1 MIKHVT
7 LPDLRLHLR
16 EVKDGS
22 ILWINGN
29 QAVHLNPVATS
40 FIIAFIEAMNKSG
53 TNPDFLPDKVKTEI
67 ISKLQ
72 KKYSMPKDVLTKDFD
87 KVYGQIIA
95 IGKGDACVFSEG
107 SQIKDLTSI
116 WEIAP
121 ARADLALTYQ
131 CNDKCS
137 FCYVGDRKIEEL
149 STDNWKKILDELWK
163 IGIPSVIFT
172 GGEPT
177 LRKDLVELVGV
188 AKEFVTGLITNGRN
202 LSPELCRDLYKAQLD
217 YIQVSIESADSEVH
231 DKMVGVE
238 GAWQETV
245 SGIKN
250 ALNEKIIVTTNTTL
264 TRLNIAGL
272 KDTIKL
278 IQSLGVTNIAC
289 NSLICSG
296 AGCMAIKDSGLD
308 EEELKAALIDA
319 KEYAKTI
326 GIDLQWYSPT
336 CYLRLNPIDLGFGIK
351 SCSAA
356 KYNVTIEPNGDVIPC
371 QSWFEQKMGN
381 ILQDSWTSI
390 WDGGYAKSIRDGKFI
405 PENCNKCEFMP
416 TCNGACHLSRP
427 SAEIRST

>member
-40 FIIAFIEAMNKSG
+40 FIAAFIESMNESG
-53 TNPDFLPDKVKTEI
+53 SDVDFIPDKVKADI
-67 ISKLQ
+67 ISKLR

-95 IGKGDACVFSEG
+95 IGKGDACVFSQG
-107 SQIKDLTSI
+107 SQIKDLSTI

-131 CNDKCS
+131 CNNKCS
-137 FCYVGDRKIEEL
+137 FCYVGDRKTEEL
-149 STDNWKKILDELWK
+149 STENWKNILDDLWK
-163 IGIPSVIFT
+163 VGVPSVIFT

-177 LRKDLVELVGV
+177 LRKDLVELVMD
-188 AKEFVTGLITNGRN
+188 AKEFVTGLITNGRS
-202 LSPELCRDLYKAQLD
+202 LSQELCSQLYKAHLD
-217 YIQVSIESADSEVH
+217 YVQVSLESADKEIH
-231 DKMVGVE
+231 DKMVGVD

-245 SGIKN
+245 TGIKN
-250 ALNEKIIVTTNTTL
+250 ALSNKIIVTTNTTL
-264 TRLNIAGL
+264 TRLNIAGF
-272 KDTIKL
+272 KHTIKL
-278 IQSLGVTNIAC
+278 IQSLGVTSIAC

-296 AGCMAIKDSGLD
+296 SGCMAIKDSGLNED
-308 EEELKAALIDA
+308 ELKAALIDA
-319 KEYAKTI
+319 KEYAKTLV
-326 GIDLQWYSPT
+326 IDLQWYSPT

-381 ILQDSWTSI
+381 ILKDSWISI
-390 WDGGYAKSIRDGKFI
+390 WDGDYAKSIRDGKFI
-405 PENCNKCEFMP
+405 PENCGKCEFIA

-427 SAEIRST
+427 TAEIRTT

>member
-7 LPDLRLHLR
+7 IPDLRLHLR

-40 FIIAFIEAMNKSG
+40 FVVAFIDVMNKSG
-53 TNPDFLPDKVKTEI
+53 ITTEFLPERVKDDI
-67 ISKLQ
+67 ISKLR
-72 KKYSMPKDVLTKDFD
+72 KKYSMPKDVLVKDFD

-95 IGKGDACVFSEG
+95 IGKGDACVFGEG
-107 SQIKDLTSI
+107 SQIKDLTAI
-116 WEIAP
+116 WETAP
-121 ARADLALTYQ
+121 ARADLALTYR

-137 FCYVGDRKIEEL
+137 FCYVGERKIEEIN
-149 STDNWKKILDELWK
+149 TENWKKIINELWR

-177 LRKDLVELVGV
+177 LRPDLVELVGR
-188 AKEFVTGLITNGRN
+188 AKEFVTGVITNGRN
-202 LSPELCRDLYKAQLD
+202 LSPELCRELYKAQLD
-217 YIQVSIESADSEVH
+217 YVQVSIESADKNVH
-231 DKMVGVE
+231 DKMVGVA

-245 SGIKN
+245 AGIKS
-250 ALNEKIIVTTNTTL
+250 AVSSKIIVTTNTTL
-264 TRLNIAGL
+264 TKSNIGGL

-296 AGCMAIKDSGLD
+296 AGCMAIKDSGLNED
-308 EEELKAALIDA
+308 ELKAALINA
-319 KEYAKTI
+319 KEYALTL

-381 ILQDSWTSI
+381 ILKDSWTSI
-390 WDGGYAKSIRDGKFI
+390 WDGAYAKSIRDGKFI
-405 PENCNKCEFMP
+405 PENCSGCEYMP

-427 SAEIRST
+427 TPEIRST